1 MIRRLFW
8 FLLGAISAIFG
19 LNYMKKKAESTAE
32 RFSSENIAD
41 TLTDLATSVKDYAV
55 GLWQGVVSGE
65 SLDEQ
70 ELANY
75 FDNTETTESNTLRQ
89 SSPNN
94 SPNSSPT
101 DNSRN

>member
-75 FDNTETTESNTLRQ
+75 FDNTETTESNTK
-89 SSPNN
+89 PHN

>member
-1 MIRRLFW
+1 MIKRLFW

-75 FDNTETTESNTLRQ
+75 FDNTETTESNTLGH
-89 SSPNN
+89 S

>member
-70 ELANY
+70 ELADY
-75 FDNTETTESNTLRQ
+75 FDNTETTESN
-89 SSPNN
+89 SKPHN
-94 SPNSSPT
+94 SPT
-101 DNSRN
+101 DISRN